1 MQPQQEY
8 DLSMTSQPVPYMER
22 TRLYYEAQGFE
33 KPYVWA
39 HFDEVPFTPLAKPLQ
54 ESTLPL
60 ITTASLYD
68 RAPTDVRVV
77 ASASS
82 TTPPPRLYGNDL
94 SWDKK
99 TTHLDDRGS
108 YLPIE
113 YLTEL
118 VADGRIG
125 ALSKRFHCAPTEYSQ
140 KHTLE
145 VDAPEILRRCRDF
158 VDVDRSRCVVS
169 QNKVGECSAD
179 IYTQSNHTSSPRSK
193 FFLRPGPM
201 LYAPS

>member
-54 ESTLPL
+54 ESTLAL

-68 RAPTDVRVV
+68 RALTDVREV

-140 KHTLE
+140 KHTRE
-145 VDAPEILRRCRDF
+145 VDAPEILRRCREDA
-158 VDVDRSRCVVS
+158 VDVALLV
-169 QNKVGECSAD
+169 
-179 IYTQSNHTSSPRSK
+179 P
-193 FFLRPGPM
+193 L
-201 LYAPS
+201 